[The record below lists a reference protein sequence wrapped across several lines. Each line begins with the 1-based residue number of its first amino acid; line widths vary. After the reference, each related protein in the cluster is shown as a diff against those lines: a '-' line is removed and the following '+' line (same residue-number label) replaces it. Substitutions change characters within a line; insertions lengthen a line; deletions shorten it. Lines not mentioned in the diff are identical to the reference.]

1 MRAVA
6 RRQPARTRRLAAWL
20 ATGAMLGAVSAGAV
34 AGMLGRQV
42 EPRAGAPSV
51 AVTTSVR
58 SLYVLNCA
66 GCHGRDGAGSPTG
79 NVPDMRQLGRF
90 LLLDG
95 GREFVVKVP
104 GVMGSGLSD
113 QQVADVTNWVL
124 VTLASASVPAGH
136 TPYDAAEVRSARAAV
151 PIDVAAERARL
162 AAEARA
168 RGIALD

>member
-1 MRAVA
+1 MRA
-6 RRQPARTRRLAAWL
+6 AAL
-20 ATGAMLGAVSAGAV
+20 LMPVLLTLAGAAASTA
-34 AGMLGRQV
+34 AGTLGRQA

-51 AVTTSVR
+51 AITSSVR
-58 SLYVLNCA
+58 SLYVVHCA
-66 GCHGRDGAGSPTG
+66 GCHGRDGVGTRAG

-90 LLLDG
+90 LQLDG
-95 GREFVVKVP
+95 GREFVIKVP
-104 GVMGSGLSD
+104 GVMGSGLTD